1 MGLDYRKQNCSYW
14 RIKMNTHL
22 FRITLTL
29 LLLAPLGATAQEVD
43 AGDDVVLQ
51 CQSENGTE
59 YTLNGTAP
67 TGDTIVNEWTTD
79 PMIDLENPDTLT
91 PTGLFPVGVTTATL
105 TSTEEG
111 SDPESDSATVTVE
124 DTEAPVVRV
133 RAEPFYLWPP
143 NHSMQNVEVRVRVR
157 DRCAGEGD
165 YEVEL
170 IEARSN
176 EPDNGNGDGNTDN
189 DIQGANTGSDDRN
202 VMLRAERAGGGNG
215 RVYTLTYRVTDGS
228 GNETEAEAKV
238 YVPHDASDLKDL
250 IGDNNGD
257 RDDMEPICP
266 RPIEA
271 VAELTEMHPG
281 LGSVRTEKACN
292 NVCKAWAKSCDQIAK
307 GTAKCVRGEERALA
321 IIGVAECKDS
331 DRRSEIRECIAEV
344 KDEAKQQKADLK
356 DEANEARAICTQQ
369 GRRCVN
375 ACDDL
380 FDDVTIPVED

>member
-1 MGLDYRKQNCSYW
+1 
-14 RIKMNTHL
+14 MNTHL

-29 LLLAPLGATAQEVD
+29 LLLAPLGATAQDNVVD
-43 AGDDVVLQ
+43 AGDDVVLE
-51 CQSENGTE
+51 CQDENGTE

-79 PMIDLENPDTLT
+79 PTIDLENDDTLT
-91 PTGLFPVGVTTATL
+91 PTGTFPPGVTTATL

-111 SDPESDSATVTVE
+111 NEPESDSATVTVE

-133 RAEPFYLWPP
+133 KPEPFYLWPP
-143 NHSMQNVEVRVRVR
+143 NHSMHNVEVRVRVR

-165 YEVEL
+165 YDVEL
-170 IEARSN
+170 IGARSN
-176 EPDNGNGDGNTDN
+176 EPDNGQGDGNTDN
-189 DIQGANTGSDDRN
+189 DIQGANTGSDDRD

-215 RVYTLTYRVTDGS
+215 RVYTLTYLVTDRS

-250 IGDNNGD
+250 IGDRD